1 MSSTYTTIS
10 GDMWDL
16 AAHKVYGN
24 GMYMDVLLKANI
36 KYKDIYIFP
45 AGITLAVPEIG
56 PEVPESLPPWKQGVT
71 EDGE

>member
-45 AGITLAVPEIG
+45 AGITDRKSV
-56 PEVPESLPPWKQGVT
+56 V
-71 EDGE
+71 